1 MIHLSE
7 EQQKDIEIYEMR
19 KLVPTL
25 ISTLKQLTTNTLQQT
40 KEEKL
45 FAKLALDVL
54 TQLGTEYTDDELVN
68 SWEATKDILSR
79 LPRWGNYW

>member
-7 EQQKDIEIYEMR
+7 EQQKEIEIYEMR
-19 KLVPTL
+19 KLVPFL
-25 ISTLKQLTTNTLQQT
+25 ISKLKELTVNLSQQT
-40 KEEKL
+40 EEEKL
-45 FAKLALDVL
+45 FSKLALDVL

-68 SWEATKDILSR
+68 SWEATKEILSR